1 MGRHG
6 THLRCSCNRQL
17 FGVQV
22 PFPQLF
28 LQHLDGSVCT
38 GLSLSPPSVLPSV
51 PHRGLPS
58 SPLKPP
64 LHQLRILTCSPTP
77 AMISR
82 GSSTFP
88 RDLLIFRPCLSRT
101 MEWRSTWGHG
111 GAGRGCSE
119 SLSLEDPLGS
129 LVL

>member
-6 THLRCSCNRQL
+6 THLHCSCDRQL
-17 FGVQV
+17 FRVQV

-38 GLSLSPPSVLPSV
+38 GLSPSPPRVPPSVPAEGS
-51 PHRGLPS
+51 
-58 SPLKPP
+58 PP
-64 LHQLRILTCSPTP
+64 LPWKPHLHRRILTCSPAP

-101 MEWRSTWGHG
+101 MEWRSTWGQG
-111 GAGRGCSE
+111 GAGRGGSE

-129 LVL
+129 RVL